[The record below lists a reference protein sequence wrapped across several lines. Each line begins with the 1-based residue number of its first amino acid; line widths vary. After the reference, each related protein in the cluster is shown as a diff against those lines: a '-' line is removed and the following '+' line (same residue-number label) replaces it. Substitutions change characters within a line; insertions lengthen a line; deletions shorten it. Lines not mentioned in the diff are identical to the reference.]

1 MEPNDTR
8 TTTEPRK
15 KNRKAKPRRRKKTH
29 HQRKN
34 QLQHAFTNRLESN
47 AITNLS
53 DHTLTEGE
61 TKLLTKGLSY
71 VPEFKNYNTT
81 TREHVQE
88 FIRGINIDDY
98 FKDKPPTK
106 KLLPPN
112 KNEKWNPPGT
122 KEPKIQSFTDGL
134 RDTYNKTM
142 DIHPK
147 HTPTKDHTQ
156 RRAIN
161 NLINNKSITI
171 KRADKG
177 GSVVILNTH
186 DYIKTALTHLTQ
198 PTVYQ
203 EVTLDHTKEVAENV
217 TSYIEYLSA
226 TMQLHKDIANH
237 IKPAHPTRTPLFYYL
252 PKIHKPNNPP
262 RPIISG
268 CDGPTDNLSR
278 YITTILNPLAQI
290 QPSYLIGT
298 KHFLQLIEALPKAQE
313 NTILVTAD
321 VTSLYTNIPHE
332 EGINAAIQTIEAH
345 RDLLPPHTPN
355 SKVIKSLLLH
365 ILKENYFDFLDKHY
379 LQIQGTAMGTK
390 MAPPY
395 ANIFMAN
402 LERGLTNIA
411 PQHISIWKRF
421 IDDIFFIWTGSMDSL
436 VEFQHTANTLHPSI
450 KFTFESSI
458 SEVNF
463 LDTTVYI
470 DESRKFRT
478 KLFRKPTDKN
488 LILHFDSHHPLHI
501 KRNIVYSQALRYKR
515 IISDPLTLEEEL
527 RTLKRIFLSRRYP
540 PGLVAQQFKKA
551 LLIPRTSLLTD
562 RLKNQSPPQRRRLLK
577 LPHHP
582 ATKAIQTQVRKLWH
596 QHIDNKEPNTT
607 TIWSGP
613 PRILQTT
620 DQSLKDILMNTR
632 TTPP

>member
-1 MEPNDTR
+1 VSGDGRDQTTESIHVDVVLKSGYLNGTSITFPKKGDVLPGMEPSDLTFVVNEAPHDKYHRVGNDVLYTA
-8 TTTEPRK
+8 
-15 KNRKAKPRRRKKTH
+15 N
-29 HQRKN
+29 
-34 QLQHAFTNRLESN
+34 
-47 AITNLS
+47 IT
-53 DHTLTEGE
+53 
-61 TKLLTKGLSY
+61 
-71 VPEFKNYNTT
+71 
-81 TREHVQE
+81 
-88 FIRGINIDDY
+88 
-98 FKDKPPTK
+98 
-106 KLLPPN
+106 
-112 KNEKWNPPGT
+112 
-122 KEPKIQSFTDGL
+122 
-134 RDTYNKTM
+134 
-142 DIHPK
+142 
-147 HTPTKDHTQ
+147 
-156 RRAIN
+156 
-161 NLINNKSITI
+161 
-171 KRADKG
+171 
-177 GSVVILNTH
+177 
-186 DYIKTALTHLTQ
+186 
-198 PTVYQ
+198 
-203 EVTLDHTKEVAENV
+203 
-217 TSYIEYLSA
+217 
-226 TMQLHKDIANH
+226 
-237 IKPAHPTRTPLFYYL
+237 
-252 PKIHKPNNPP
+252 
-262 RPIISG
+262 
-268 CDGPTDNLSR
+268 
-278 YITTILNPLAQI
+278 LAQ
-290 QPSYLIGT
+290 
-298 KHFLQLIEALPKAQE
+298 ALGRCE
-313 NTILVTAD
+313 LSLVHLD
-321 VTSLYTNIPHE
+321 GRCLNVDCNRVI
-332 EGINAAIQTIEAH
+332 
-345 RDLLPPHTPN
+345 TPN

-463 LDTTVYI
+463 LDTTVYT

-478 KLFRKPTDKN
+478 KLFRKPTDRN
-488 LILHFDSHHPLHI
+488 LILHFDSHHPLHN

-515 IISDPLTLEEEL
+515 IISDPLTLKEEL

-540 PGLVAQQFKKA
+540 PGLVAQQLKKA

-582 ATKAIQTQVRKLWH
+582 ATKTVQTQVRKLWH